1 MSSKDNKKTI
11 GDSAPA
17 PFVSTPVR
25 RDKKSEDPQ
34 ALKNLFRSMAAH
46 FPRLKKDLLISEMQ
60 TTPVEFVRKSFIEST
75 IITSVLAVFS
85 IYAAASARL
94 HILEL
99 AAIFLISIPLF
110 FMITFNSS
118 LYKPKLLIKKRQ
130 KAIDQEIVFAGR
142 HLLIELRSGVTLYD
156 SMVGVSQEYGE
167 VSKEFNK
174 IVEKIAL
181 GVPANVALHDVAEYS
196 PSPYFRRIVLQIA
209 NSLTSGSDVADSLEV
224 VLEQVAQEQVIAL
237 KAYGQKLN
245 PIVMFFMLFGVIM
258 PSLGVAF
265 MIIVFSVVGAG
276 FAKMG
281 ATLLLIALFALAV
294 TQYLFLSIAEN
305 SRPNFDLS

>member
-1 MSSKDNKKTI
+1 MSSKEKIKID

-17 PFVSTPVR
+17 PFVSAPLR
-25 RDKKSEDPQ
+25 RDKKIEDPQ
-34 ALKNLFRSMAAH
+34 VLKNFFKSMAAH
-46 FPRLKKDLLISEMQ
+46 FPRLKKDIAVSEMQ
-60 TTPVEFVRKSFIEST
+60 TTSMEFVRRSFFESAILT
-75 IITSVLAVFS
+75 AILTVVSV
-85 IYAAASARL
+85 YAASSARL
-94 HILEL
+94 DILEL
-99 AAIFLISIPLF
+99 LAVLFIGVPLF

-118 LYKPKLLIKKRQ
+118 LYKPKILIKKRQ

-156 SMVGVSQEYGE
+156 SMVGVSREYGE
-167 VSKEFNK
+167 VSREFNK

-181 GVPANVALHDVAEYS
+181 GVPANVALHDVADYS
-196 PSPYFRRIVLQIA
+196 PSSYFRRIVLQIA
-209 NSLTSGSDVADSLEV
+209 NSLSSGSDVADSLEV
-224 VLEQVAQEQVIAL
+224 VLEQVAQEQVISL

-281 ATLLLIALFALAV
+281 ATLLIGALFMLAV